1 MMTPENASAAAGEI
15 CAARLGLR
23 PLGRLPSPLQPD
35 GETEAYQVQDA
46 LNNALSEAGF
56 GNLAGYKI
64 GCTTAVM
71 QAYLGIPSPCRGGIP
86 GRTVAPAGA
95 VLKHADY
102 RRPGVE
108 CEIAVRLGDDV
119 PLSGASYDKA
129 SVGRFVESCMPAA
142 EIVDDRYT
150 DWRTV
155 GTPLLIADNFFGAG
169 CVLGD
174 PVRAWGALDEAA
186 GTMLINGAVAGSGKG
201 ADVLGHPFEAL
212 AWLANQLAA
221 QGRVLR
227 AGDLVL
233 TGSVV
238 QTNWVA
244 AGDHVVMDLGAL
256 GAVEFSFV

>member
-1 MMTPENASAAAGEI
+1 
-15 CAARLGLR
+15 
-23 PLGRLPSPLQPD
+23 
-35 GETEAYQVQDA
+35 
-46 LNNALSEAGF
+46 
-56 GNLAGYKI
+56 
-64 GCTTAVM
+64 M
-71 QAYLGIPSPCRGGIP
+71 QAYLGIPSPCRGGILA
-86 GRTVAPAGA
+86 RTVAPAGA

-119 PLSGASYDKA
+119 PVSGASYDKA
-129 SVGRFVESCMPAA
+129 SVARFVESCMPAA

-174 PVRAWGALDEAA
+174 PVRGWGALDEVA
-186 GTMLINGAVAGSGKG
+186 GTMLINDAVVGSGNG

-212 AWLANQLAA
+212 AWLANQLAG
-221 QGRVLR
+221 QGGGLKT
-227 AGDLVL
+227 GDLVL

-244 AGDHVVMDLGAL
+244 AGDRVVMDLGAL